1 MKVERGELFR
11 YEVRALAA
19 LPWPAGLGKDEIP
32 GLRRAMR
39 DLLKAECD
47 NPAAHERAFATDA
60 RYRAVVD
67 QWLSQASWSPS
78 VVEVVSGATAFAHG
92 VGCLG
97 QAVEEGDWI
106 DSARTHCDDHDIPH
120 GARWDGGR
128 FVAGDY
134 LLFPI
139 TVCDEAKGIDDGRH
153 RLTYLRLRER
163 DGSGPSE
170 ILVKV
175 SL

>member
-1 MKVERGELFR
+1 MFR
-11 YEVRALAA
+11 YEVRTLAS
-19 LPWPAGLGKDEIP
+19 LPWPAGLGKGDYP

-39 DLLKAECD
+39 DRFKAECD
-47 NPAAHERAFATDA
+47 NPAVHERAFATDA

-67 QWLSQASWSPS
+67 HWLSKASWSPS

-97 QAVEEGDWI
+97 QAIQEGDWI
-106 DSARTHCDDHDIPH
+106 DSARTHCDDRGIAH
-120 GARWDGGR
+120 GARWDGGP

-134 LLFPI
+134 LLSPI
-139 TVCDEAKGIDDGRH
+139 TVCDESKAIDDGRH
-153 RLTYLRLRER
+153 RLTYLRLREAE
-163 DGSGPSE
+163 GSGPSE
-170 ILVKV
+170 ILVKA